1 MRIQGKLIS
10 IIICALAMSGTF
22 NACSAGACNVVPDIQ
37 VTERISLIQYPQ
49 LRVAQQSVAIE
60 YGGVAGLI
68 VVSLGNN
75 QYIAYDRSSTVEP
88 HKRCAVE
95 VDGLVTAT
103 DPCSGAT
110 FILTNGSPS
119 HLAECPLKPYRA
131 TLSGETILITN

>member
-1 MRIQGKLIS
+1 MNIQGRLI
-10 IIICALAMSGTF
+10 ILIFAWCISGIF
-22 NACSAGACNVVPDIQ
+22 HACSVGACNVVPDIQ

-49 LRVAQQSVAIE
+49 LRLAQQSVTMD

-75 QYIAYDRSSTVEP
+75 QYIAYDRCSTVEP
-88 HKRCAVE
+88 QKRCAVE
-95 VDGLVTAT
+95 VDGLVAT

-131 TLSGETILITN
+131 TLSGESILITN